1 MKEVAVA
8 YSTRGVHGQT
18 VEAIARRIVGGSI
31 PPGTIIDTAG
41 LQAELDVS
49 LTAFREAMKVLSAK
63 GLVDSRPKRGTF
75 VRPRAD
81 WNLLDGDVLHWQAP
95 VVTDEFLTEL
105 AEVRAALEPQAARL
119 AAQRRTDDDLEALDN
134 ALTAMAQDDD
144 PVRAD
149 LDYHQALFA
158 ATHNDMM
165 RRLEAVIA
173 TGLAQRDR
181 IVHSGQAP
189 SPVPVHKAVVDA
201 IRAADPDAAEAA
213 MRELLQVADEDE
225 RRHP

>member
-1 MKEVAVA
+1 MA

-18 VEAIARRIVGGSI
+18 VEAIARRIVGGGM

-49 LTAFREAMKVLSAK
+49 LTAFREALKVLSAK

-95 VVTDEFLTEL
+95 VVTDEFLAEL
-105 AEVRAALEPQAARL
+105 GEVRAALEPAAARL
-119 AAQRRTDDDLEALDN
+119 AAQRRTDEDLEKLEN
-134 ALTAMAQDDD
+134 ALSAMADDQD

-181 IVHSGQAP
+181 LVHSGEAP
-189 SPVPVHKAVVDA
+189 SPVPVHQAVVEA
-201 IRAADPDAAEAA
+201 IRAGDADAAEDA
-213 MRELLQVADEDE
+213 MRTLLQVANQDE
-225 RRHP
+225 RQ

>member
-1 MKEVAVA
+1 MA

-18 VEAIARRIVGGSI
+18 VEAIARRIVGGGI

-75 VRPRAD
+75 VRPRSD

-105 AEVRAALEPQAARL
+105 GEVRAALEPQAARL
-119 AAQRRTDDDLEALDN
+119 AAQRRTDDDLEALDR
-134 ALTAMAQDDD
+134 ALAAMADDDAD

-149 LDYHQALFA
+149 LDYHRALFA

-181 IVHSGQAP
+181 LVHSGQAP
-189 SPVPVHKAVVDA
+189 SPVPVHEAVVDA
-201 IRAADPDAAEAA
+201 IRAGDADAAEAA
-213 MRELLQVADEDE
+213 MRKLLQVADEDQ
-225 RRHP
+225 RGRQ